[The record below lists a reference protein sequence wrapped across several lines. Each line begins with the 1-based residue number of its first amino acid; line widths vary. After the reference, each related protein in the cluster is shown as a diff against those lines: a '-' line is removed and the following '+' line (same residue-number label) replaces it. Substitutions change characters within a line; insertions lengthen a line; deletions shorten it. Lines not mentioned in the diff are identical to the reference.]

1 MINAANIDYKAELAR
16 KGIHFLSLSIP
27 IIYYYIERDLAL
39 AILVP
44 VTLTFLVVDL
54 LRYYHKPT
62 ADLFYNVFGFMLRKH
77 ERDANTKRL
86 NGATNVLIA
95 ASLCIII
102 FPKLI
107 VLTAFPILIISDS
120 VAALFGRR
128 FGKKKF
134 LQKSVEGSTAFFL
147 FALIVIAFT
156 PKIGGGFMEYLIGA
170 VAALVGTV
178 VEASSWKFDDNLS
191 IPLSVGV
198 VMWGLYFLV
207 YPSVNLFALTFAR

>member
-1 MINAANIDYKAELAR
+1 MIDAANIDYKAELAR
-16 KGIHFLSLSIP
+16 KGIHFTSLSIP

-44 VTLTFLVVDL
+44 ITLGFLAVDL

-62 ADLFYNVFGFMLRKH
+62 ADLFYKVFGFMLRKH
-77 ERDANTKRL
+77 EQDKSSKRL

-95 ASLCIII
+95 ASLCVIV

-128 FGKKKF
+128 FGKRKF
-134 LQKSVEGSTAFFL
+134 MQKSVEGSTAFFL
-147 FALIVIAFT
+147 FALIVVAFT
-156 PKIGGGFMEYLIGA
+156 PKIGEGINEYLIGA
-170 VAALVGTV
+170 VAAFVGTV
-178 VEASSWKFDDNLS
+178 VEASSWKIDDNLS

-198 VMWGLYFLV
+198 VMWGLYFLA
-207 YPSVNLFALTFAR
+207 YPSVNLFTLTFSH

>member
-1 MINAANIDYKAELAR
+1 MIDAANIDYKAELAR
-16 KGIHFLSLSIP
+16 KGIHFTSLSIP
-27 IIYYYIERDLAL
+27 IIYYYIERDMAL

-44 VTLTFLVVDL
+44 VTLAFLTVDL

-62 ADLFYNVFGFMLRKH
+62 ADLFYKIFGFMLRKH
-77 ERDANTKRL
+77 EQDKNSKRL

-95 ASLCIII
+95 ASLCVII

-128 FGKKKF
+128 FGKRKF
-134 LQKSVEGSTAFFL
+134 MQKSVEGSTAFFL
-147 FALIVIAFT
+147 FALLVIVFT
-156 PKIGGGFMEYLIGA
+156 PKIGGGINEYLIGA

-178 VEASSWKFDDNLS
+178 VEASSWKIDDNLS

-198 VMWGLYFLV
+198 VMWGLYFLA
-207 YPSVNLFALTFAR
+207 YPSVNLFAHSFSH

>member
-1 MINAANIDYKAELAR
+1 MIDAANIDYKAELAR
-16 KGIHFLSLSIP
+16 KGIHFTSLSIP
-27 IIYYYIERDLAL
+27 VIYYYIERDMAL

-44 VTLTFLVVDL
+44 ITFAFLTVDL

-62 ADLFYNVFGFMLRKH
+62 ADLFYKIFGFMLRKH
-77 ERDANTKRL
+77 EQDKNSKRL

-95 ASLCIII
+95 ASLCVIV

-128 FGKKKF
+128 FGKRKF
-134 LQKSVEGSTAFFL
+134 MQKSVEGSTAFFL
-147 FALIVIAFT
+147 FALLVIVFT
-156 PKIGGGFMEYLIGA
+156 PKIGGGINEYLIGA

-178 VEASSWKFDDNLS
+178 VEASSWKIDDNLS

-198 VMWGLYFLV
+198 VMWGLYFLA
-207 YPSVNLFALTFAR
+207 YPSVNLFAHSFSH